1 MDLYDIAVACKLSGG
16 GGGGG
21 SSDFST
27 ATVTIV
33 GGTVHSCLP
42 YLINDF
48 GLEGLFV
55 ITQGYREGSHT
66 IALWHGA
73 CIVELT
79 GNLSISGSIEDMGEG
94 MYLITGDCTITIS

>member
-1 MDLYDIAVACKLSGG
+1 MDLYDVIVAKKLSG

-33 GGTVHSCLP
+33 GGVVQGGLP
-42 YLINDF
+42 YLINDV

-55 ITQGYREGSHT
+55 MAQGYPEGSHT

-73 CIVELT
+73 CIVELNGSLT
-79 GNLSISGSIEDMGEG
+79 VSGNIEDMGEG
-94 MYLITGDCTITIS
+94 MYIITGDCTITVA